1 MVSCPPLAA
10 SQADQTETWL
20 TNVQD
25 KRSHNWGVVA
35 AVDGV
40 SMVDERPRLPSPL
53 PDGADG
59 GNAGREGNPS
69 GTYS

>member
-1 MVSCPPLAA
+1 MSPSSTPLRAPGL
-10 SQADQTETWL
+10 EPVRPL
-20 TNVQD
+20 L
-25 KRSHNWGVVA
+25 VA
-35 AVDGV
+35 HDVHRHFEGMHAVDGV
-40 SMVDERPRLPSPL
+40 SMVEERPQLPSPL